1 MPDWIVAPTSAEA
14 ILRTMATNYP
24 YVPFGSGWKT
34 EDGAVPAGAE
44 AQTASSD
51 VAVSEPPQVDLSD
64 APIRLLE
71 EYHYDED
78 AVDVDC
84 PPYAYV
90 ADYVVKVEA
99 GVNVTEEMRKY
110 AELPVKGEEGWLE
123 KLMNGVRVFG
133 EDTGDMG
140 WWIVVCDDEE
150 RDTGWD
156 EEEDDEVDGAED
168 ETFESQRTT
177 PQQTISSKEQGQAT
191 EAKEEERIG
200 EAVEEKSLKSRLKK
214 VLPLRKKEKE

>member
-1 MPDWIVAPTSAEA
+1 M
-14 ILRTMATNYP
+14 LRTMAKNYP
-24 YVPFGSGWKT
+24 YVPFGLGWKT
-34 EDGAVPAGAE
+34 EDGALPVDAGADKAA
-44 AQTASSD
+44 AQTAGSE
-51 VAVSEPPQVDLSD
+51 APVSEPPQVDISD

-90 ADYVVKVEA
+90 ADYVVKVQA

-123 KLMNGVRVFG
+123 KLMSGVRVFG

-150 RDTGWD
+150 RDAGWD
-156 EEEDDEVDGAED
+156 EDDENHENDENEDEDED
-168 ETFESQRTT
+168 ETDEGQEAT
-177 PQQTISSKEQGQAT
+177 PQPTISSKEQGQVT
-191 EAKEEERIG
+191 EAKEQERTN
-200 EAVEEKSLKSRLKK
+200 EAGEEKGFKSRLKK
-214 VLPLRKKEKE
+214 VLPLRKKEK